1 MYLIKCPGNVAICCA
16 DLCRLDFFKV
26 ENTKAFRVRNYRFWH
41 FCDCVIYPSG
51 LFLEKKKILRKKF
64 MLACF
69 HVEIIWIRGH
79 IVIYSYIATCKC
91 SWKQLCK
98 MLLFMESSSTYLTWQ
113 IFMPDAF
120 PDTIPKGIGS
130 PLETEAGVFLLG
142 ECVNP
147 YSMAPPSSIIAF
159 QNRC

>member
-1 MYLIKCPGNVAICCA
+1 
-16 DLCRLDFFKV
+16 
-26 ENTKAFRVRNYRFWH
+26 
-41 FCDCVIYPSG
+41 
-51 LFLEKKKILRKKF
+51 
-64 MLACF
+64 
-69 HVEIIWIRGH
+69 
-79 IVIYSYIATCKC
+79 
-91 SWKQLCK
+91 

-120 PDTIPKGIGS
+120 PDTIPKEIRS

-159 QNRC
+159 QIQMLTQIVNCGIYMCKATADYG